1 MPSSEDSSAS
11 RHNTWTLDEFADLV
25 VAWELATSRPRDA
38 SAQTLHDAV
47 FKHFVARRGGS
58 TRRNKAALTSKR
70 SALKFS
76 YLYIR
81 EFDNEQKLKKL
92 PTYFELPISK
102 RIELLIS
109 WKRINSSLVEISHV
123 MFQGLGRI
131 VSKGGDDEPILPIRK
146 RQKELQ
152 EATHTTRTEPRPTR
166 ASSTVNSSP
175 SPTNLTVKPAK
186 TKHGVTARSTSNPW
200 SSDEMKQLVKAWG
213 IAAQTVCDSK
223 SGEPMSI
230 VHEMFRQF
238 ENLQQGRSIRN
249 LSGLATRRRV
259 LKQSYSR
266 ISAFDKIQEMNGE
279 PKFTDLPATS
289 RQSLMRSWKN
299 ANLLDLSPEM
309 YAELH
314 HIITLDTRAVALED
328 IRRARATGSSVTGR
342 GGRKPG
348 RPLKKQRTLRL
359 LQDDDVDSNV
369 SSQPPSVADDS
380 EEEKGAIPLMII
392 QSRAEDQAHSYVPIY
407 SDTRQPTETMIA
419 LTSSTGGESP
429 IVSRQDAAPPKRLL
443 PAINAAR
450 TASIQADRA
459 ISVAVPDRVTHKPL
473 APKPIELV
481 EPTDQTKAAEEDDD
495 APIKSPGRWGKR
507 KRKVHPDGPNGHL
520 WENKELQILIDAWEK
535 AAILVCNSDPSKR
548 LSLNSEMYR
557 EFVAMQGGSSVRNS
571 TALAARR
578 SSLKFSYAH
587 IRAFNESQKAKG
599 EPSFHEIPQD
609 TRMNLLRSWKNRNS
623 VDLTK
628 RMYDTLG
635 RILAMDEKLAEVRSM
650 RPPPHAK
657 AKKPVKSVAESSES
671 KTLDANYI
679 AKTAKWTTEESAD
692 LIRACAD
699 VMNAPNDAEL
709 SQTDRES
716 LIFDAFVAR
725 REHAGD
731 TDTPVRRDLRSMAQQ
746 WRYILA
752 SYTYIKACNDDRS
765 EAESPSWFEMSA
777 MQKRA
782 YQQCTNVPLKF
793 VDLDEA
799 VFALVTKTS
808 FVAVSTSVDS
818 SPASKTPTEGISLRP
833 RSTRKKMEAFWSSDS
848 ESSVSEIPTPEEPSG
863 TKEPVFTAGKKR
875 NNWPAE
881 EIWNLI
887 QAWEEASELTKSTK
901 LTAAINEAYALFMKR
916 EGPGNRNRTLNSV
929 RNKMIA
935 LNSSYN
941 NIAAFIAEHGDSA
954 TWFNLTQEERLVEI
968 RSWGNKTVIDLNED
982 MYNSMTRILRG
993 KASGADDK
1001 AGKRKHDKP
1010 AKTDTKDPESKSHT
1024 GQKPDKYVAANWS
1037 KEELLK
1043 LGEACGELLEGR
1055 RSRRYVFEE
1064 EKDRFFR
1071 KYEELGGTNSLAA
1084 TVGLARFV
1092 LDSYEFI
1099 YFYNQKAVETECLGW
1114 FELDLEDRDDI
1125 STRVSRSY
1133 RSFNGLTTVDEEI
1146 FHVIDK
1152 MDAEL
1157 RVKLG
1162 ETKKK
1167 TYKPPNDAASSRY
1180 VDIEAVVER
1189 CVFKPTQ
1196 STKKTD
1202 APEEKEESEEEES
1215 DEEDEASDSDST
1227 ARSRPVRDAP
1237 TRVRR
1242 DSVASRKRSRGDAD
1256 EAEEGSSTLYLT
1268 EIIQEQNRKLEE
1280 AVKRF
1285 RKESAVARKEHHDFL
1300 VRKIQDSFP
1309 VDSGHGSFL
1318 ERVAERQGQTLAD
1331 IFQRLQQQRD
1341 AEKAKDEE
1349 LMRQL
1354 FA

>member
-109 WKRINSSLVEISHV
+109 WKRINSSLVEITHV

-131 VSKGGDDEPILPIRK
+131 E
-146 RQKELQ
+146 
-152 EATHTTRTEPRPTR
+152 H
-166 ASSTVNSSP
+166 
-175 SPTNLTVKPAK
+175 
-186 TKHGVTARSTSNPW
+186 
-200 SSDEMKQLVKAWG
+200 
-213 IAAQTVCDSK
+213 
-223 SGEPMSI
+223 
-230 VHEMFRQF
+230 
-238 ENLQQGRSIRN
+238 RN

-314 HIITLDTRAVALED
+314 HIIALDTRAVALED

-392 QSRAEDQAHSYVPIY
+392 QSRAEDQTHSYVPIY

-473 APKPIELV
+473 APKPIEL
-481 EPTDQTKAAEEDDD
+481 
-495 APIKSPGRWGKR
+495 PGRWGKR

-587 IRAFNESQKAKG
+587 IRAFNEY
-599 EPSFHEIPQD
+599 EDE
-609 TRMNLLRSWKNRNS
+609 LLRSWKNRNS

-765 EAESPSWFEMSA
+765 EAEKASV
-777 MQKRA
+777 
-782 YQQCTNVPLKF
+782 QQCTNVPLKF

-808 FVAVSTSVDS
+808 FVAVSTVQNADRRH
-818 SPASKTPTEGISLRP
+818 SLRP
-833 RSTRKKMEAFWSSDS
+833 RSTRKKTEAFWSSDS

-1001 AGKRKHDKP
+1001 AGKRKHGKP

-1285 RKESAVARKEHHDFL
+1285 RKESAL
-1300 VRKIQDSFP
+1300 P